1 MHGLSDPLAEQ
12 CDTDDEGEEEE
23 GKGSDTQGTQNDQV
37 GGALVCS
44 CSCSVLSCTRW
55 SCCTHLAGVSRSR
68 FTCAARCQVP
78 DVHIICMPVL
88 LSCMHQAAAHAAV
101 SSKLVCIPAILHRP
115 LTMPLIYPR
124 RPAAS
129 PPLQPSPA
137 SCQPR
142 LRPCAGRRTSLRLPL
157 VPSAQSTTATVRS
170 WSVRSWRALW
180 RASGARWPASWRAAR
195 ASRCAAAD
203 VAVAGCG

>member
-1 MHGLSDPLAEQ
+1 MMRGRRRRGRGATRRARKTTSRWVVRWRAGAAAVCCRALA
-12 CDTDDEGEEEE
+12 
-23 GKGSDTQGTQNDQV
+23 
-37 GGALVCS
+37 
-44 CSCSVLSCTRW
+44 W

-101 SSKLVCIPAILHRP
+101 SSKLVCISAILHRP